1 MFLKSPS
8 GGTAFIKVSHNADKC
23 NVLSIF
29 SDKYMQQLF
38 EALKNRAEALKPVGV
53 LLAGAGQMGTDLIV
67 QLRQMKGMSL
77 VAVTV
82 RSDFEK
88 CFEALR
94 VAGYAEEHWRVVST
108 PAHYADARRQNK
120 IAVSDDINLLLTD
133 DGVEVVIDATG
144 HPESGAVIATK
155 SISARKHIV
164 MLNVETDV
172 TVGRYLQNLA
182 RQNGVV
188 YTGAAGDEPAAAA
201 ELVFF
206 ARTLGLEVVAAGK
219 GKNNAF
225 DVTATPTQL
234 EKAATDRN
242 MNPRVLTEF
251 VDGTKTM
258 VEMVALANA
267 TGLRIDIAGMHGPNA
282 ELEALS
288 DIFRLRTDGGVLH
301 REGVADF
308 TVGKG
313 VAPGVFC
320 VVKTPHSRISE
331 RLSDLHIGKGPLFTL
346 HRPYHLTSIETPLSA
361 ARAVLCGQ
369 SDIVPLHTPVAE
381 VGAVAKRDL
390 EPGERLGRIGECD
403 YRGWAM
409 DWSEARKH
417 AALPLGLAE
426 RAVIAQ
432 PVRKGEILTTANCIP
447 DEKLM
452 IVQLR
457 RKQDDLLE

>member
-1 MFLKSPS
+1 
-8 GGTAFIKVSHNADKC
+8 
-23 NVLSIF
+23 
-29 SDKYMQQLF
+29 MQQLF
-38 EALKNRAEALKPVGV
+38 EALKKRAEAFKPIGI

-67 QLRQMKGMSL
+67 QLQQMVGMSL
-77 VAVTV
+77 VSITV

-108 PAHYADARRQNK
+108 SAHYADARQKNK
-120 IAVSDDINLLLTD
+120 IAVSDDVDLLLASD
-133 DGVEVVIDATG
+133 DIEVVIDATG
-144 HPESGAVIATK
+144 HPESGAMIATK
-155 SISARKHIV
+155 TIAAGKHIV

-172 TVGRYLQNLA
+172 TVGRYLHYLA
-182 RQNGVV
+182 RQKGVV
-188 YTGAAGDEPAAAA
+188 YTGAAGDEPAAAT

-206 ARTLGLEVVAAGK
+206 ARTLGLQVVAAGK

-225 DVTATPTQL
+225 DVAATPAQF
-234 EKAATDRN
+234 EQAAIDRN

-267 TGLRIDIAGMHGPNA
+267 TGLIIDVAGMHGPNA
-282 ELEALS
+282 SLENLS
-288 DIFRLRTDGGVLH
+288 DVFRLRTEGGVLG

-320 VVKTPHSRISE
+320 VVKAPHARISE
-331 RLSDLHIGKGPLFTL
+331 RLSDLHIGKGPLYTL

-361 ARAVLCGQ
+361 AKAVLFGQ
-369 SDIVPLHTPVAE
+369 PDLVPLQIPVAE
-381 VGAVAKRDL
+381 VCVMAKRDL
-390 EPGERLGRIGECD
+390 IPGEKLGRIGEGD

-409 DWSEARKH
+409 DWSEAYSQS
-417 AALPLGLAE
+417 ALPLGLAE
-426 RAVIAQ
+426 RALITK
-432 PVRKGEILTTANCIP
+432 PVKKGELLTIVNCIP
-447 DEKLM
+447 DETLL

-457 RKQDDLLE
+457 RHQDALLCFSRGFGH